1 MAHLHGLYMGVILTT
16 YWDDPPSRNY
26 QNAVKSPYRSTIWEI
41 GNPLQ
46 NDPESRFFSWKKR
59 CFNWNCACFFG
70 GAKVWTLVWK
80 VPPETFRNLGG
91 GWWNMRILHPRWSL
105 NLISNRLLP
114 PKNSLR
120 IDTSQKE
127 SPFWSFWEIHGNW
140 FQPLVFGGCKT
151 IRSVKQKTLPLY
163 WHVIPTPPLHIYTP
177 ED

>member
-1 MAHLHGLYMGVILTT
+1 MILQAGTTRMPSNLPTGPFEKLGILFKMTLSHVFFREKNGASTGIVLVFLGGRKCEHL
-16 YWDDPPSRNY
+16 SE
-26 QNAVKSPYRSTIWEI
+26 RSLPRLSEIW
-41 GNPLQ
+41 
-46 NDPESRFFSWKKR
+46 
-59 CFNWNCACFFG
+59 
-70 GAKVWTLVWK
+70 
-80 VPPETFRNLGG
+80 GG